1 MTKALGMVVYLRLNT
16 VATNIFSTV
25 CATSIDGSGVV
36 ASAEDLEPCLSD
48 TMVLEVPG
56 DPKYNQQT
64 IEYKKV
70 VGSSGISAN
79 LEAAVLAKTEITYAV
94 KFPETTP
101 IYATRT
107 AYAIQHVDLAAER
120 TQDLKSQLVL
130 APQSAWT
137 YSTTAPATA

>member
-1 MTKALGMVVYLRLNT
+1 MTKALGMIVYIKTNT
-16 VATNIFSTV
+16 VATNTFATV
-25 CATSIDGSGVV
+25 CATSVDGSGVV

-48 TMVLEVPG
+48 TIVLEFPG
-56 DPKYNQQT
+56 NPKYNQQT

-70 VGSSGISAN
+70 VGSSGISHS
-79 LEAAVLAKTEITYAV
+79 LESAVSNKTEITYAI

-107 AYAIQHVDLAAER
+107 AYAVQHIDLAADR
-120 TQDLKSQLVL
+120 NQDLKCQLVL

-137 YSTTAPATA
+137 YSTTAPST